1 MEGIIMK
8 KVKVTLPEKRY
19 DVHIEPG
26 ILNHL
31 GTWIAKIWTPRQ
43 IAVISDS
50 HIAPLYQE
58 RVTRQ
63 LSESGFHVTA
73 YEIPAGEASKNWME
87 TIRLYR
93 KLMNDHFQR
102 TDGILALG
110 GGVVGDLAGFVAS
123 TYMRGLALI
132 QVPTSLLAQV
142 DSSVG
147 GKTAIDLDTGK
158 NLVGTFYQP
167 DAVFVD
173 PDLLTTLP
181 RRYLTEGYAEV
192 VKMAAL
198 CGNGFWKLIEQIN
211 RPEDILPH
219 AEALIEQSVA
229 FKAEVVMDDE
239 KESGRRQILNFGHTI
254 GHAIELLAHG
264 GLAHGEA
271 VSIGMVQLSRLFE
284 KYRLSPSGMTA
295 LLINRLKAAGL
306 PVASSLIGTADFYE
320 KVKND
325 KKNRS
330 GWLNL
335 VYLQALG
342 RPARYPL
349 PGNQASLFFSGKM
362 PKSER

>member
-1 MEGIIMK
+1 MK
-8 KVKVTLPEKRY
+8 TIHVALPEKNY
-19 DVHIEPG
+19 SVHIEPG
-26 ILNHL
+26 ILSHL
-31 GTWIAKIWTPRQ
+31 GAWVAKIWTPRQ

-50 HIAPLYQE
+50 HVAPLYQE
-58 RVTRQ
+58 QVIAQ
-63 LSESGFHVTA
+63 LSGAGFHVTA
-73 YEIPAGEASKNWME
+73 YVVPAGEASKNWME

-132 QVPTSLLAQV
+132 QIPTSLLAQV

-167 DAVFVD
+167 DAVFID
-173 PDLLTTLP
+173 PDLLATLP
-181 RRYLTEGYAEV
+181 QRYLAEGYAEV

-198 CGNGFWKLIEQIN
+198 SGNGFWALMEQIN
-211 RPEDILPH
+211 RPEDILKH

-229 FKAEVVMDDE
+229 FKAEVVIDDE

-254 GHAIELLAHG
+254 GHAIELLAQG
-264 GLAHGEA
+264 KLAHGEA
-271 VSIGMVQLSRLFE
+271 VSIGMVQLSGLFE
-284 KYRLSPSGMTA
+284 KYRLSPPGTA
-295 LLINRLKAAGL
+295 AMLTSRLRAAGL

-330 GWLNL
+330 GRLNL

-342 RPARYPL
+342 QPALYPI
-349 PGNQASLFFSGKM
+349 PGDQARLFFSGRM
-362 PKSER
+362 PEPKR

>member
-1 MEGIIMK
+1 MK
-8 KVKVTLPEKRY
+8 TIQVDLPEKQY
-19 DVHIEPG
+19 SIHIEPG

-31 GTWIAKIWTPRQ
+31 GTWTAKIWTPRQ

-50 HIAPLYQE
+50 HVAPIYEEQ
-58 RVTRQ
+58 VIRQ
-63 LSESGFHVTA
+63 LSDAGFRVAA
-73 YEIPAGEASKNWME
+73 YQVPAGEASKNWME

-93 KLMNDHFQR
+93 MLMTDHFQR

-147 GKTAIDLDTGK
+147 GKTAIDLETGK

-167 DAVFVD
+167 DAVFID
-173 PDLLTTLP
+173 PDLLATLP
-181 RRYLTEGYAEV
+181 QRYLAEGYAEV

-198 CGNGFWKLIEQIN
+198 SGNGFWKLIEQIN
-211 RPEDILPH
+211 RPEDMLLH
-219 AEALIEQSVA
+219 AEALIEQSVT

-239 KESGRRQILNFGHTI
+239 KENGRRQILNFGHTI
-254 GHAIELLAHG
+254 GHAIELLAQG
-264 GLAHGEA
+264 KLAHGEA
-271 VSIGMVQLSRLFE
+271 VSIGMVQLSALFE
-284 KYRLSPSGMTA
+284 KYRLSPPGAAAILT
-295 LLINRLKAAGL
+295 NRLQAAGL
-306 PVASSLIGTADFYE
+306 PVASSLIGTPDFYE

-325 KKNRS
+325 KKNR
-330 GWLNL
+330 GGRLNM

-342 RPARYPL
+342 RPALYPL
-349 PGNQASLFFSGKM
+349 PGDQAGLFFSGRM
-362 PKSER
+362 PEQER